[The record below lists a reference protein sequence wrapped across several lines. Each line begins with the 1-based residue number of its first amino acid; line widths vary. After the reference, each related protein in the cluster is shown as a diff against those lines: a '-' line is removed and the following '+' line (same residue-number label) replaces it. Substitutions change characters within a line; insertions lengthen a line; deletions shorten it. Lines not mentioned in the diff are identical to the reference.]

1 MPAFNPQDFK
11 TLGEF
16 CQHVSTDLEN
26 DTGRETGTRSED
38 VILMIEGTECSF
50 PGAGFERFSPF

>member
-1 MPAFNPQDFK
+1 MPALNPQDFK

-26 DTGRETGTRSED
+26 DTGKKTGARSED
-38 VILMIEGTECSF
+38 MILMVQGIECSF
-50 PGAGFERFSPF
+50 PTAAFRRFSLF